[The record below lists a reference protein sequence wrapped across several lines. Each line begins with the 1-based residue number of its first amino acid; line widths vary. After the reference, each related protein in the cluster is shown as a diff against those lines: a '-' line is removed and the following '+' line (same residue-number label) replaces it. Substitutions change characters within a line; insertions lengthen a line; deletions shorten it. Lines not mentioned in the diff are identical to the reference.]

1 MSKHSSGTWH
11 ACKHGDYGDYD
22 GECRVIV
29 ADDLRIVVVLGYD
42 NEETDANTNLI
53 AAAPDLLEAL
63 EDMTARFVRCCE
75 YSGTVERKMLAKL
88 QLRVGPFYCGKF
100 EGILQLMGD
109 GLKLISKEEKIS
121 DLELRRFISVGFN
134 LIAGGL
140 VKIE

>member
-1 MSKHSSGTWH
+1 MSKHSSGTWR

-63 EDMTARFVRCCE
+63 EAILGKMYKQNWNDGYPELCDQAEAAIDKAR
-75 YSGTVERKMLAKL
+75 
-88 QLRVGPFYCGKF
+88 GK
-100 EGILQLMGD
+100 
-109 GLKLISKEEKIS
+109 
-121 DLELRRFISVGFN
+121 
-134 LIAGGL
+134 
-140 VKIE
+140 

>member
-63 EDMTARFVRCCE
+63 EDILSVAEIHVMMSPDVPLDGPIGKARAAI
-75 YSGTVERKMLAKL
+75 AKA
-88 QLRVGPFYCGKF
+88 RGK
-100 EGILQLMGD
+100 
-109 GLKLISKEEKIS
+109 
-121 DLELRRFISVGFN
+121 
-134 LIAGGL
+134 
-140 VKIE
+140 